1 MGTRIMK
8 KTYQVQHNEHVT
20 RLPFE
25 EVIQA
30 FERAVGSVEGVF
42 DDLVAMS
49 HDTAE
54 FERLVRERE
63 GSSGFM
69 RFFTADHGVWGRLEG
84 MEFRAR
90 LYIIG
95 NPLIAMTMLRH
106 EVAAG
111 LNVPVRI
118 MIYEDVGSGTTRF
131 VYDLPSSLMSVLG
144 NEQVMN
150 AARKLDEKL
159 ITLAVDVTGVEA

>member
-1 MGTRIMK
+1 MK
-8 KTYQVQHNEHVT
+8 KTYQAQHNEHVT
-20 RLPFE
+20 RRPFE

-30 FERAVGSVEGVF
+30 FERAVGSVEGVY
-42 DDLVAMS
+42 DDLVAKS
-49 HDTAE
+49 RDSAE
-54 FERLVRERE
+54 FERLVREHE

-69 RFFTADHGVWGRLEG
+69 RFFTVDHGAWAKLEG
-84 MEFRAR
+84 MRFRAR
-90 LYIIG
+90 MYTIG
-95 NPLIAMTMLRH
+95 NPLIAMTMLKR

-118 MIYEDVGSGTTRF
+118 MIYEETGDGTTRF
-131 VYDLPSSLMSVLG
+131 VYDLPSSLMSFLG

-159 ITLAVDVTGVEA
+159 ISLAVEVTGSEA

>member
-1 MGTRIMK
+1 MK
-8 KTYQVQHNEHVT
+8 NAYQAQHNEHVT
-20 RLPFE
+20 QRPFE

-30 FERAVGSVEGVF
+30 FERAVGSVEGVY
-42 DDLVAMS
+42 DDLVAKS
-49 HDTAE
+49 RDSAE
-54 FERLVRERE
+54 FERLVREHE

-69 RFFTADHGVWGRLEG
+69 RFFTADHGAWAKLEG
-84 MEFRAR
+84 MRFRAR
-90 LYIIG
+90 LYVIG
-95 NPLIAMTMLRH
+95 NPLIAITMLKH
-106 EVAAG
+106 EIAAG

-118 MIYEDVGSGTTRF
+118 MIYEDAGSGTTRF

-159 ITLAVDVTGVEA
+159 IALAVDVTGVEA

>member
-1 MGTRIMK
+1 MGGSIMK
-8 KTYQVQHNEHVT
+8 KTYQAQHIEHVT

-30 FERAVGSVEGVF
+30 FERAVGSVEGVY

-84 MEFRAR
+84 MDFRAR

-118 MIYEDVGSGTTRF
+118 MIYEDVGGGTTRF

-144 NEQVMN
+144 NDQVMN

-159 ITLAVDVTGVEA
+159 IALAVDVTRVEP

>member
-1 MGTRIMK
+1 MK

-20 RLPFE
+20 RLPFD

-30 FERAVGSVEGVF
+30 FERAVGSVEGVY

-69 RFFTADHGVWGRLEG
+69 RFFTADHGAWAELEG
-84 MEFRAR
+84 MDFRAR
-90 LYIIG
+90 LYVIG
-95 NPLIAMTMLRH
+95 NPLIALTMLRH

-118 MIYEDVGSGTTRF
+118 MIYEDVGGGTTRF

>member
-1 MGTRIMK
+1 MGGSIMK

-30 FERAVGSVEGVF
+30 FERAVGSVEGVY

-84 MEFRAR
+84 MDFRAR

-95 NPLIAMTMLRH
+95 NPLIALTMLRH

-111 LNVPVRI
+111 LNVPMGI
-118 MIYEDVGSGTTRF
+118 MIDEDEGRGESRF
-131 VYDLPSSLMSVLG
+131 ACDRDLS
-144 NEQVMN
+144 
-150 AARKLDEKL
+150 L
-159 ITLAVDVTGVEA
+159 ITGM

>member
-1 MGTRIMK
+1 MK

-20 RLPFE
+20 RLSFD

-30 FERAVGSVEGVF
+30 FERAVGSVEGVYP
-42 DDLVAMS
+42 DLVAMS

-54 FERLVRERE
+54 FERLVRGHE

-69 RFFTADHGVWGRLEG
+69 RFFTADHGAWAGLEG
-84 MEFRAR
+84 MNFRAR

-95 NPLIAMTMLRH
+95 NPLIAMTMLKH
-106 EVAAG
+106 EVGAG

-118 MIYEDVGSGTTRF
+118 MIYEEAGSGTTRF

-144 NEQVMN
+144 NDQVMN
-150 AARKLDEKL
+150 AARDLDEKL
-159 ITLAVDVTGVEA
+159 IALAVGVTGSDV

>member
-1 MGTRIMK
+1 MK

-20 RLPFE
+20 RRPFE

-30 FERAVGSVEGVF
+30 FEQAVGSVEGLY
-42 DDLVAMS
+42 DDIVAKS
-49 HDTAE
+49 RDASE

-69 RFFTADHGVWGRLEG
+69 RFFTADHGAWAKLEG
-84 MEFRAR
+84 IHFRAR
-90 LYIIG
+90 MYTIG
-95 NPLIAMTMLRH
+95 NPLIAMTMLKH
-106 EVAAG
+106 EAAAG

-118 MIYEDVGSGTTRF
+118 LIYEEAGGETTRF

-150 AARKLDEKL
+150 AARKLDEEL
-159 ITLAVDVTGVEA
+159 ISLAVDVTGSEA

>member
-1 MGTRIMK
+1 MK
-8 KTYQVQHNEHVT
+8 KIYQVQHYEHVT
-20 RLPFE
+20 ELPFE

-30 FERAVGSVEGVF
+30 FERVVGSVEGIYPA
-42 DDLVAMS
+42 LVAAA

-54 FERLVRERE
+54 FERLVRQHE

-69 RFFTADHGVWGRLEG
+69 RFLTTDHGDWVGFEG
-84 MEFRAR
+84 VHFRAR
-90 LYIIG
+90 MYTIG
-95 NPLIAMTMLRH
+95 NPLIAITMLRH

-118 MIYEDVGSGTTRF
+118 MIYEDAATKTTRF

-144 NEQVMN
+144 NGQVMN

-159 ITLAVDVTGVEA
+159 TALAIHVTGNEA

>member
-1 MGTRIMK
+1 MK
-8 KTYQVQHNEHVT
+8 KAYQAQHNEHVT
-20 RLPFE
+20 RRPFE

-30 FERAVGSVEGVF
+30 FERAVGSVEGAY
-42 DDLVAMS
+42 DDLVAKS
-49 HDTAE
+49 SDTAE
-54 FERLVRERE
+54 FERLVREHE

-69 RFFTADHGVWGRLEG
+69 RFFTADHGTWAALEG
-84 MEFRAR
+84 MRFRAR
-90 LYIIG
+90 MYTIG
-95 NPLIAMTMLRH
+95 NPLIAMTMLKH

-118 MIYEDVGSGTTRF
+118 MIYEEAGSGTTRF
-131 VYDLPSSLMSVLG
+131 AYDLPSSLMSVLG

-159 ITLAVDVTGVEA
+159 IALAVEVTGSEA

>member
-1 MGTRIMK
+1 MK

-20 RLPFE
+20 RRPFE

-30 FERAVGSVEGVF
+30 FERAVGSVEGVY
-42 DDLVAMS
+42 DDIVSKSRDA
-49 HDTAE
+49 AE
-54 FERLVRERE
+54 FERLVREHE

-69 RFFTADHGVWGRLEG
+69 RFFTADHGAWAKLEG
-84 MEFRAR
+84 MRFQAR

-95 NPLIAMTMLRH
+95 NPLIAMTMLRR

-118 MIYEDVGSGTTRF
+118 LIYEEAGGATRF
-131 VYDLPSSLMSVLG
+131 VYDLPSSMMSVLE

-159 ITLAVDVTGVEA
+159 IALAVEVTGSEA